1 MLKEILMENSNYF
14 KLEFEAKNINESFAR
29 GVVAMFAGQLS
40 PTVSE
45 ISDIKT
51 AVSEAVTNSIVHG
64 YSNKGGKII
73 LEAKIDGNKLDVT
86 VTDFGIGIDDIDM
99 ALQPFFTSKA
109 DEEHSGMGFTLMD
122 SFMNNLSVEVNKP
135 SGLIVRMQKVIKK

>member
-1 MLKEILMENSNYF
+1 MENNNYF
-14 KLEFEAKNINESFAR
+14 KLELEAKNINESFAR

-64 YSNKGGKII
+64 YGGKGGKII
-73 LEAKIDGNKLDVT
+73 LEAKISGNKLDVT
-86 VTDFGIGIDDIDM
+86 VTDFGVGIDDIDM

-122 SFMNNLSVEVNKP
+122 SFMNELSVEKNKP

>member
-1 MLKEILMENSNYF
+1 MENKNYF
-14 KLEFEAKNINESFAR
+14 KLELDAKNINEGFAR
-29 GVVAMFAGQLS
+29 GVVAMFASQLS

-45 ISDIKT
+45 INDIKT

-64 YSNKGGKII
+64 YSGKGGKII
-73 LEAKIDGNKLDVT
+73 IEAKIDGNKLDVT
-86 VTDFGIGIDDIDM
+86 VSDFGIGIDDIDM

-122 SFMNNLSVEVNKP
+122 SFMNELSVETNKP
-135 SGLIVRMQKVIKK
+135 SGLIVRMQKVIKR

>member
-1 MLKEILMENSNYF
+1 MENNNYF
-14 KLEFEAKNINESFAR
+14 KLELEAKNINESFAR
-29 GVVAMFAGQLS
+29 GVVALFAGQLS

-64 YSNKGGKII
+64 YGGKGGKII
-73 LEAKIDGNKLDVT
+73 LEAKIEDNKLDVI

-122 SFMNNLSVEVNKP
+122 SFMNSLTVEPNKP
-135 SGLIVRMQKVIKK
+135 SGLIVKMQKVIKK

>member
-1 MLKEILMENSNYF
+1 MENTNYF
-14 KLEFEAKNINESFAR
+14 KLEFEAKNINEGFAR

-64 YSNKGGKII
+64 YEGKGGKVI
-73 LEAKIDGNKLDVT
+73 LEAKIEGNKLDVT
-86 VTDFGIGIDDIDM
+86 VSDFGVGIDDIDM

-122 SFMNNLSVEVNKP
+122 SFMSNLTVEPNKP
-135 SGLIVRMQKVIKK
+135 SGLIVHMQKVIKK

>member
-1 MLKEILMENSNYF
+1 MENNNYF

-29 GVVAMFAGQLS
+29 GVVAMFASQLS

-64 YSNKGGKII
+64 YNGKGGKVI
-73 LEAKIDGNKLDVT
+73 LEAKIKDNTLDVI

-99 ALQPFFTSKA
+99 AIQPFFTSKA

-122 SFMNNLSVEVNKP
+122 SFMNNLTVEANKP
-135 SGLIVRMQKVIKK
+135 SGLIVRMRKVIKK

>member
-1 MLKEILMENSNYF
+1 MENNNYF
-14 KLEFEAKNINESFAR
+14 KLEFEAKNINEGFAR

-45 ISDIKT
+45 INDIKT
-51 AVSEAVTNSIVHG
+51 AVSEAVTNAIVHG
-64 YSNKGGKII
+64 YNGKGGRII
-73 LEAKIDGNKLDVT
+73 LEAKIEGNKLDVT
-86 VTDFGIGIDDIDM
+86 VSDSGVGIDDIDM

-122 SFMNNLSVEVNKP
+122 SFMNHLSVKANTP
-135 SGLIVRMQKVIKK
+135 SGVIVHMQKVING

>member
-1 MLKEILMENSNYF
+1 MENNNYF
-14 KLEFEAKNINESFAR
+14 KLELEAKNINESFAR

-64 YSNKGGKII
+64 YGGKGGKII
-73 LEAKIDGNKLDVT
+73 LEAKINGNKLDIT

-122 SFMNNLSVEVNKP
+122 SFMNELSVEKNKP

>member
-1 MLKEILMENSNYF
+1 MENNNYF
-14 KLEFEAKNINESFAR
+14 KLEFEAKNINEGFAR
-29 GVVAMFAGQLS
+29 GVVAMFASQLS

-64 YSNKGGKII
+64 YNGKGGKII
-73 LEAKIDGNKLDVT
+73 LESKIDGYKLDVT
-86 VTDFGIGIDDIDM
+86 VTDFGVGIDDIDM

-122 SFMNNLSVEVNKP
+122 SFMNNLTVEPNKP
-135 SGLIVRMQKVIKK
+135 NGLIVRMQKVIKK

>member
-1 MLKEILMENSNYF
+1 MENNNYF
-14 KLEFEAKNINESFAR
+14 KLEFEAKNVNESFAR
-29 GVVAMFAGQLS
+29 GVVALFASQLS

-64 YSNKGGKII
+64 YSGKGGKVI
-73 LEAKIDGNKLDVT
+73 LEAKISGNKLDVT

-122 SFMNNLSVEVNKP
+122 SFMNNLTVEPNKP
-135 SGLIVRMQKVIKK
+135 NGLVVKMQKVFKK

>member
-1 MLKEILMENSNYF
+1 MENSNYF

-122 SFMNNLSVEVNKP
+122 SFMNNLSVEANKP

>member
-1 MLKEILMENSNYF
+1 MENNNYF
-14 KLEFEAKNINESFAR
+14 KLELEAKNINESFAR

-64 YSNKGGKII
+64 YGGKGGKII
-73 LEAKIDGNKLDVT
+73 LEAKIQGNKLDII
-86 VTDFGIGIDDIDM
+86 VTDFGVGIDDIDM

-122 SFMNNLSVEVNKP
+122 SFMNELSVEPNKP

>member
-1 MLKEILMENSNYF
+1 MENNNYF
-14 KLEFEAKNINESFAR
+14 KLELEAKNINESFAR

-64 YSNKGGKII
+64 YGGKGGKII
-73 LEAKIDGNKLDVT
+73 LEAKINGNKLDVT
-86 VTDFGIGIDDIDM
+86 VTDFGVGIDDIDM

-122 SFMNNLSVEVNKP
+122 SFMNELSVEKNKP

>member
-1 MLKEILMENSNYF
+1 MENNNYF
-14 KLEFEAKNINESFAR
+14 KLEIEAKNINEGFAR
-29 GVVAMFAGQLS
+29 GVVALFACQLS

-64 YSNKGGKII
+64 YGGKGGKII
-73 LEAKIDGNKLDVT
+73 LEAKIDGNKLDII

-122 SFMNNLSVEVNKP
+122 SFMNELSVEKNKP
-135 SGLIVRMQKVIKK
+135 SGLIVRMRKVIKK

>member
-1 MLKEILMENSNYF
+1 MENNNYF
-14 KLEFEAKNINESFAR
+14 KLELEAKNINESFAR

-64 YSNKGGKII
+64 YGGNGGKII
-73 LEAKIDGNKLDVT
+73 LEAKISGNKLDIV

-122 SFMNNLSVEVNKP
+122 SFMNELYVEKNKP

>member
-1 MLKEILMENSNYF
+1 MENNNYF
-14 KLEFEAKNINESFAR
+14 KLELEAKNINESFAR

-64 YSNKGGKII
+64 YGGKGGKII
-73 LEAKIDGNKLDVT
+73 LEAKFSGNKLDIT
-86 VTDFGIGIDDIDM
+86 VTDFGVGIDDIDM

-122 SFMNNLSVEVNKP
+122 SFMNELSVEKNKP
-135 SGLIVRMQKVIKK
+135 SGLIVRMQKVIKQ

>member
-1 MLKEILMENSNYF
+1 MENNNYF
-14 KLEFEAKNINESFAR
+14 KLEFEAKNINEGFAR
-29 GVVAMFAGQLS
+29 GVVAMFASQLS
-40 PTVSE
+40 PTISE

-64 YSNKGGKII
+64 YNNKGGKII
-73 LEAKIDGNKLDVT
+73 LEAKIDDNRLEIT

-122 SFMNNLSVEVNKP
+122 SFMNSLEVKQNKP
-135 SGLIVRMQKVIKK
+135 SGLIVQMQKVIKK

>member
-1 MLKEILMENSNYF
+1 MENSNYF

-64 YSNKGGKII
+64 YSNKGGKIV
-73 LEAKIDGNKLDVT
+73 LEAKIEGNKLDVT

-122 SFMNNLSVEVNKP
+122 SFMNKLSVEQNKP
-135 SGLIVRMQKVIKK
+135 SGLVVRMQKVIKG

>member
-1 MLKEILMENSNYF
+1 MENNNYF
-14 KLEFEAKNINESFAR
+14 KLELEAKNINESFAR

-45 ISDIKT
+45 INDIKT

-64 YSNKGGKII
+64 YGGKGGKII
-73 LEAKIDGNKLDVT
+73 IEAKIEGDKLDV
-86 VTDFGIGIDDIDM
+86 VVSDFGIGIDDIDM

-122 SFMNNLSVEVNKP
+122 SFMNELSVESNKP

>member
-1 MLKEILMENSNYF
+1 MENNNYF

-29 GVVAMFAGQLS
+29 GVVALFASQLS

-64 YSNKGGKII
+64 YAGKGGKVV
-73 LEAKIDGNKLDVT
+73 LEAKITGNKLDVV

-122 SFMNNLSVEVNKP
+122 SFMNNLTVEKNKP

>member
-1 MLKEILMENSNYF
+1 MENNNYF
-14 KLEFEAKNINESFAR
+14 KLEFEAKNINEGFAR
-29 GVVAMFAGQLS
+29 GVVAMFASQLS

-64 YSNKGGKII
+64 YNGKGGKII
-73 LEAKIDGNKLDVT
+73 LESKIDGNQLDVT
-86 VTDFGIGIDDIDM
+86 VTDFGVGIDDIDM

-122 SFMNNLSVEVNKP
+122 SFMNNLTVEPNKP
-135 SGLIVRMQKVIKK
+135 NGLIVRMQKVIKK

>member
-1 MLKEILMENSNYF
+1 MENNNYF
-14 KLEFEAKNINESFAR
+14 KLELEAKNINESFAR

-64 YSNKGGKII
+64 YGGKGGKII
-73 LEAKIDGNKLDVT
+73 LEAKISGNKLDIT
-86 VTDFGIGIDDIDM
+86 VTDFGVGIDDIDM

-122 SFMNNLSVEVNKP
+122 SFMNELSVEKNKP
-135 SGLIVRMQKVIKK
+135 SGLIVRMKKVIKQ

>member
-1 MLKEILMENSNYF
+1 MENSNYF

-64 YSNKGGKII
+64 YSNKGGNIV
-73 LEAKIDGNKLDVT
+73 LEAKIEGNKLDVT
-86 VTDFGIGIDDIDM
+86 VTDFGVGIDDIDM

-122 SFMNNLSVEVNKP
+122 SFMNSLSVEKNKP

>member
-1 MLKEILMENSNYF
+1 MENNNYF
-14 KLEFEAKNINESFAR
+14 KLELEAKNINESFAR
-29 GVVAMFAGQLS
+29 GVVALFAGQLS

-64 YSNKGGKII
+64 YENKGGKII
-73 LEAKIDGNKLDVT
+73 LETKISGNKIDIW
-86 VTDFGIGIDDIDM
+86 VTDFGVGIDDIDM

-109 DEEHSGMGFTLMD
+109 EQEHSGMGFTLMD
-122 SFMNNLSVEVNKP
+122 SFMNYLEVKPNTP
-135 SGLIVRMQKVIKK
+135 SGLIVHMQKVIKG

>member
-1 MLKEILMENSNYF
+1 MENNNYF
-14 KLEFEAKNINESFAR
+14 KLEMDSKNINEGFAR
-29 GVVAMFAGQLS
+29 GVVALFAGQMS

-64 YSNKGGKII
+64 YAGRGGKII
-73 LEAKIDGNKLDVT
+73 IEAKIDGNKLDVI

-122 SFMNNLSVEVNKP
+122 SFMNSLLVEKNEP
-135 SGLIVRMQKVIKK
+135 NGTIVRMQKVIKK

>member
-1 MLKEILMENSNYF
+1 MENNNYF
-14 KLEFEAKNINESFAR
+14 KLELEAKNINESFAR
-29 GVVAMFAGQLS
+29 GVVALFAGQLS

-64 YSNKGGKII
+64 YGGKGGKII
-73 LEAKIDGNKLDVT
+73 LEAKIDGNKLDII

-122 SFMNNLSVEVNKP
+122 SFMNELSVEKNKP
-135 SGLIVRMQKVIKK
+135 SGLIVRMRKVIKK